1 MQIKR
6 LRLSGFKSFV
16 DPADLRIEPGLT
28 GVVGPNGCGKSNL
41 LEALRWTMGENSAK
55 SLRGAGMEDVIFAGT
70 ATRPS
75 RDFAEVS
82 ILAEIAG
89 EETEV
94 VRRIER
100 GAGSAYRI
108 DGKDV
113 RAKDVSL
120 LFADAATGAHS
131 PALVSQGRISAV
143 IAAKPAD
150 RRAMLEEAAG
160 IAGLHVRRRDA
171 EQKLRA
177 TEANLLRLDEV
188 ISDQEA
194 RAAALRRQARQAEKY
209 RLLSAQIRVA
219 EARMIFARWRE
230 AATAADAAKA
240 EAAAAETRVAE
251 AAEAQRA
258 AAAYQ
263 TQATEALAQ
272 ARAAALDARDRSG
285 EIAHRLAGLRA
296 EEQAVRRRLAELT
309 QAAARITD
317 DRTREGALAHDA
329 ADALARLEDERKA
342 LELAISRAA
351 EDLPARETALADAE
365 RHARDAE
372 VALAQALARQ
382 ASEAADARVAHAAA
396 GAARTRLDRAER
408 DVAQVTAQIAAL
420 GDAAP
425 LEAERDAAASVLATA
440 LQDTEAARTAQSEAE
455 TTERTAITARD
466 AAQAA
471 RATARADLA
480 TLESEATALRKAT
493 ERKGRDRLLD
503 HVRAAPGYERALAA
517 ALGDDL
523 EVGLDASATTY
534 WSTPLPFLPSNVEAP
549 LSTNVSLDDA
559 RDERGNGAPNQSP
572 HPFVPS
578 EVEAPPFTNAPLDD
592 ARDERAGERL
602 HHHVTAPALLTPRL
616 AHIIVVETDDQ
627 RPLAPGERLVTRTGQ
642 LRRWDGYIAKQS
654 GAAAA
659 ERLERLNRLAAIDA
673 ALPAAREAVKDAD
686 ATLAQHEAQITT
698 ARTNAQTARTQL
710 TKADTTARDA
720 RARQDRATTQI
731 ERLAGLRADL
741 DARAARTTSE
751 RDEAARDHTAATT
764 ALATL
769 PDTSATA
776 ATVATLQRDAA
787 DRRAAVADARAAR
800 TATER
805 AGEDARARLTT
816 AQADVKSWRARAGDA
831 ARRIADMAK
840 REAEIAAEAAE
851 IASKPDEIASKVTQT
866 TTEHDTA
873 RTLAEQLASAE
884 RAAEAALKKSEE
896 TARTTGEALAQ
907 ARETRAAT
915 AARAENQEL
924 RRVEMGRVSG
934 ERFECPAVV
943 LPEKI
948 GFPSAEVRG
957 PQEESAAH
965 DKLTLDRERIGP
977 VNLVAEQELAD
988 LEAGAIGNAA
998 EREELGLAVNRLRG
1012 SIGTLNREGR
1022 QRLLAAFEAV
1032 NGHFRR
1038 LFTTLFDGGQA
1049 HLELI
1054 DSDDPLEAG
1063 LEIMAQPP
1071 GKRLQSLTLLSG
1083 GEQALTAVALIFGL
1097 FLTNPAPIC
1106 VLDEVDAPLDD
1117 ANIERFC
1124 DLLDRM
1130 SRETQTRYLI
1140 VTHNAVTMSRMHR
1153 LFGVTMIERGV
1164 SRLVSVDLQ
1173 AAETLL
1179 AAE

>member
-55 SLRGAGMEDVIFAGT
+55 SMRGAGMEDVIFAGT
-70 ATRPS
+70 ATRPP

-82 ILAEIAG
+82 LLAEVNG

-188 ISDQEA
+188 IADQET
-194 RAAALRRQARQAEKY
+194 RAAALRRQARQAERY
-209 RLLSAQIRVA
+209 RLLSTQIRVA
-219 EARMIFARWRE
+219 EARMIFTRWRE
-230 AATAADAAKA
+230 AAAAADLAKA
-240 EAAAAETRVAE
+240 EAAAAETRVS
-251 AAEAQRA
+251 AANLLQQQAATAQA
-258 AAAYQ
+258 
-263 TQATEALAQ
+263 QATETLAA
-272 ARAAALDARDRSG
+272 ARAAALAARDQSS
-285 EIAHRLAGLRA
+285 EIAHQLATLRA
-296 EEQAVRRRLAELT
+296 EEQATSRRLAELA
-309 QAAARITD
+309 QAAARIAD

-329 ADALARLEDERKA
+329 AEALTRLDAERKA
-342 LELAISRAA
+342 LEAAIAA
-351 EDLPARETALADAE
+351 AAADLPQCEAALADAE
-365 RHARDAE
+365 RLARDAE

-382 ASEAADARVAHAAA
+382 AAEAADARVAHAAA
-396 GAARTRLDRAER
+396 TAARTRLDRAER
-408 DVAQVTAQIAAL
+408 EAAQVAQQRAAL
-420 GDAAP
+420 GDTAP
-425 LEAERDAAASVLATA
+425 YERDRDTAAATLTAA
-440 LQDTEAARTAQSEAE
+440 LQQAETARSAQAEAE
-455 TTERTAITARD
+455 TAERTALTARD
-466 AAQAA
+466 AAQAT
-471 RATARADLA
+471 RAAARADLA
-480 TLESEATALRKAT
+480 ALDSEAAALRRAT

-523 EVGLDASATTY
+523 EVGLDQQANAYWSDAATASEGASA
-534 WSTPLPFLPSNVEAP
+534 PA
-549 LSTNVSLDDA
+549 D
-559 RDERGNGAPNQSP
+559 
-572 HPFVPS
+572 
-578 EVEAPPFTNAPLDD
+578 
-592 ARDERAGERL
+592 RL
-602 HHHVTAPALLTPRL
+602 IHHVTAPPLLAPRL
-616 AHIIVVETDDQ
+616 AHIIVLDTDDQ
-627 RPLAPGERLVTRTGQ
+627 RPLAPGDRLVTRTGQ
-642 LRRWDGYIAKQS
+642 LRRWDGYVAKQS

-659 ERLERLNRLAAIDA
+659 ERLERLNRLAAIDTA
-673 ALPAAREAVKDAD
+673 RPAADARVQAAEADLAREEATIANARTAARTAREQLARAD
-686 ATLAQHEAQITT
+686 AA
-698 ARTNAQTARTQL
+698 
-710 TKADTTARDA
+710 ARDA
-720 RARQDRATTQI
+720 RTRQDRAAAQI

-741 DARAARTTSE
+741 DARAARTAAE
-751 RDEAARDHTAATT
+751 RDEAARDHQAA
-764 ALATL
+764 AASLAAL

-776 ATVATLQRDAA
+776 ASVAMLQREAEQ
-787 DRRAAVADARAAR
+787 RRTAVAEARAAR
-800 TATER
+800 AATER
-805 AGEDARARLTT
+805 AGEDARARLAT

-831 ARRIADMAK
+831 ARRIADMGK
-840 REAEIAAEAAE
+840 REAEIAAETAA
-851 IASKPDEIASKVTQT
+851 IAARPDELAAAIADADAAH
-866 TTEHDTA
+866 EAARRTA
-873 RTLAEQLASAE
+873 EDLATAE
-884 RAAEAALKKSEE
+884 RAAESALRQSEE
-896 TARTTGEALAQ
+896 AARRAGEELAE
-907 ARETRAAT
+907 AREARAGA

-924 RRVEMGRVSG
+924 RRVELGRVSG
-934 ERFECPAVV
+934 ERFECPAPV
-943 LPEKI
+943 LPGKI
-948 GFPSAEVRG
+948 GFDSATVG
-957 PQEESAAH
+957 APQEETAAH
-965 DKLTLDRERIGP
+965 DKLIRDRERIGP
-977 VNLVAEQELAD
+977 VNLVAEQELAE
-988 LEAGAIGNAA
+988 LETGASGNAA
-998 EREELGLAVNRLRG
+998 ERAELGLAVNRLRG

-1032 NGHFRR
+1032 NGHFSR
-1038 LFTTLFDGGQA
+1038 LFTTLFNGGQA